1 MLQSLVIVGL
11 VYLALLVGVSLWQ
24 RRVNEDSKDYL
35 LAGGSLSTVLGLFT
49 FAATLFST
57 FTLLGMP
64 DLFRVHG
71 VGAWHFLAVSD
82 MALVFGVIWVG
93 YHFRRVALGEGY
105 WGMSGFLN
113 RRYGN
118 RWAGGVAFFGVFLF
132 LIPYVAI
139 QIKGVSDFVA
149 YAFPGLLPGWGW
161 SVLLV
166 GVMLLYS
173 ELGGLK
179 AIVYNDAIQGLIL
192 LVVIWIV
199 GLSCLVD
206 LGGLREGYAAL
217 EARDPAL
224 LSVPGPNGL
233 FTPQF
238 LVGSAVAILM
248 IPFTQ
253 PQVSI
258 RLAIMRDDRAMYRMA
273 VGVGTFAI
281 LVILPTAFIGLYG
294 ALRYPDLNAFEFL
307 TRTLVHDQPA
317 TLAAFVIVGL
327 LAAAISTADSQIFAL
342 GTELRSLLTVD
353 DDRRL
358 LRITKL
364 GIGGFALL
372 SLAFSVVSGDQL
384 ALLARTSF
392 AGTSL
397 LAPMI
402 FTAIFAGDRARG
414 AALPVAT
421 LLALLVF
428 VASLLGFFPDAVAG
442 VRLDLLLLIVLAVLA
457 LLLVYVTG
465 ISTAPASAP
474 DEPIR

>member
-1 MLQSLVIVGL
+1 MLTSLIIVGC
-11 VYLALLVGVSLWQ
+11 VYVALLIGVSVWQ
-24 RRVNEDSKDYL
+24 RRVNENSKDYL
-35 LAGGSLSTVLGLFT
+35 LAGGSLSSVLGLFT

-64 DLFRVHG
+64 DLFRIHG

-82 MALVFGVIWVG
+82 MALIFGVIWVG
-93 YHFRRVALGEGY
+93 YHFRKVALREGY

-113 RRYGN
+113 GRFGN
-118 RWAGGVAFFGVFLF
+118 RMAGAVAFFGVFIF

-149 YAFPGLLPGWGW
+149 LSFPGLMPVWGW
-161 SVLLV
+161 SVGLV
-166 GVMLLYS
+166 AIMLLYS

-179 AIVYNDAIQGLIL
+179 AIIYNDAIQGLVL
-192 LVVIWIV
+192 LIVIWIV
-199 GLSCLVD
+199 GLSCLTAV
-206 LGGLREGYAAL
+206 GGLEEGYATLREG
-217 EARDPAL
+217 EPEL
-224 LSVPGPNGL
+224 LSIPGPRGL

-238 LVGSAVAILM
+238 LIGSAVAILM

-273 VGVGTFAI
+273 VGVGVFAI

-294 ALRYPDLNAFEFL
+294 SIKYPDLSAFEFL
-307 TRTLVHDQPA
+307 HRALVVDQPA
-317 TLAAFVIVGL
+317 TLASFVLVGL

-342 GTELRSLLTVD
+342 GTELRSLIDLQ
-353 DDRRL
+353 DDRAL
-358 LRITKL
+358 LRITKI
-364 GIGGFALL
+364 GIGVFAILAL
-372 SLAFSVVSGDQL
+372 CFSLVAGDQL

-414 AALPVAT
+414 YVLPSLT

-428 VASLLGFFPDAVAG
+428 IASLLGYLPETVIG
-442 VRLDLLLLIVLAVLA
+442 LRLDLLLLILLGVAAAARGVVRSPEAV
-457 LLLVYVTG
+457 
-465 ISTAPASAP
+465 
-474 DEPIR
+474 

>member
-1 MLQSLVIVGL
+1 MMLALIVVGI
-11 VYLALLVGVSLWQ
+11 VYLSLLIGVSVWQ
-24 RRVNEDSKDYL
+24 RRLQTNSKDYL
-35 LAGGSLSTVLGLFT
+35 FAGGSLPTVLGLFT

-82 MALVFGVIWVG
+82 MALIFGVIWIG
-93 YHFRRVALGEGY
+93 YHFRKAALRQGFY
-105 WGMSGFLN
+105 GMAGFMN
-113 RRYGN
+113 QRYGN
-118 RWAGGVAFFGVFLF
+118 RLAGGVAFFGVFIF

-149 YAFPGLLPGWGW
+149 HAFPGTLPGWGW
-161 SVLLV
+161 SVLMV
-166 GVMLLYS
+166 SVMLLYS

-179 AIVYNDAIQGLIL
+179 AIVYNDAIQGLIV

-199 GLSCLVD
+199 GINCLQGV
-206 LGGLREGYAAL
+206 GGLSAGYATL
-217 EARDPAL
+217 QQQEPAL
-224 LSVPGPNGL
+224 LSVPGPKGL

-238 LVGSAVAILM
+238 LIGSMVAILL

-258 RLAIMRDDRAMYRMA
+258 RLAIMRDDRSMYRMA
-273 VGVGTFAI
+273 VGVGVFAI

-294 ALRYPDLNAFEFL
+294 SVRYPELSAFEFL
-307 TRTLVHDQPA
+307 TQTLIRDQPP
-317 TLAAFVIVGL
+317 TLAAFVLIGL

-342 GTELRSLLTVD
+342 GTELRSILAIK

-358 LRITKL
+358 LRITKV
-364 GIGGFALL
+364 GIGVFALVA
-372 SLAFSVVSGDQL
+372 LAFSIVSGDQL

-402 FTAIFAGDRARG
+402 FYAIFGRRG
-414 AALPVAT
+414 AGSKVLPLMT
-421 LLALLVF
+421 LAGILVF
-428 VASLLGFFPDAVAG
+428 VGSLFGVIGDHVAG
-442 VRLDLLLLIVLAVLA
+442 LRLDLLLLIGLA
-457 LLLVYVTG
+457 L
-465 ISTAPASAP
+465 TALGVGLMNESVAETS
-474 DEPIR
+474 

>member
-1 MLQSLVIVGL
+1 MLQSLIIVGC
-11 VYLALLVGVSLWQ
+11 VYVALLIGVSLWQ
-24 RRVNEDSKDYL
+24 RRINEDSKDYL
-35 LAGGSLSTVLGLFT
+35 LAGGSLSSVLGLFT

-82 MALVFGVIWVG
+82 MALIFGVIWIG
-93 YHFRRVALGEGY
+93 YHFRRVALRQGY
-105 WGMSGFLN
+105 WGMAGFMN
-113 RRYGN
+113 RQYGN
-118 RWAGGVAFFGVFLF
+118 RLAGAVAFFGAFIF

-149 YAFPGLLPGWGW
+149 LAFPGLMPVWGW

-166 GVMLLYS
+166 AIMLLYS

-179 AIVYNDAIQGLIL
+179 AIIYNDAIQGLIL

-199 GLSCLVD
+199 GLSCLESV
-206 LGGLREGYAAL
+206 GGLEAGYTTL
-217 EARDPAL
+217 EAREPAL

-238 LVGSAVAILM
+238 LIGSAVAILM

-258 RLAIMRDDRAMYRMA
+258 RLAIMETDRAMYRMA
-273 VGVGTFAI
+273 VGVGVFAI
-281 LVILPTAFIGLYG
+281 FVILPTAFIGLYG
-294 ALRYPDLNAFEFL
+294 SIRYPDLTAFEFL
-307 TRTLVHDQPA
+307 SRALVVDQPP
-317 TLAAFVIVGL
+317 TLAAFVLIGL

-342 GTELRSLLTVD
+342 GTELRSLLRSE
-353 DDRRL
+353 DDRQL
-358 LRITKL
+358 LRVTKVGIVVFAVTAL
-364 GIGGFALL
+364 GF
-372 SLAFSVVSGDQL
+372 SLVAGDQL

-402 FTAIFAGDRARG
+402 FAGIFGERRG
-414 AALPVAT
+414 RGYFLPSMT
-421 LLALLVF
+421 LGGVLVF
-428 VASLLGFFPDAVAG
+428 LASLLGLIPDTCLG
-442 VRLDLLLLIVLAVLA
+442 LRLDLFILMVLGTLAVLPIGA
-457 LLLVYVTG
+457 VSG
-465 ISTAPASAP
+465 ESTA
-474 DEPIR
+474 

>member
-1 MLQSLVIVGL
+1 MLQSLIVVGC
-11 VYLALLVGVSLWQ
+11 VYVALLIGVSLWQ
-24 RRVNEDSKDYL
+24 RRVNENSRDYL
-35 LAGGSLSTVLGLFT
+35 LAGGSLSAFLGLFT

-64 DLFRVHG
+64 DLFRVNG

-82 MALVFGVIWVG
+82 MALIFGVVWIG
-93 YHFRRVALGEGY
+93 YHFRRVALREGY
-105 WGMSGFLN
+105 WGMAGFLN

-118 RWAGGVAFFGVFLF
+118 RLAGGVAFFGVFVF

-149 YAFPGLLPGWGW
+149 LAFPGFLPVWGW
-161 SVLLV
+161 SVLMV
-166 GVMLLYS
+166 AVMLLYS
-173 ELGGLK
+173 EMGGLK
-179 AIVYNDAIQGLIL
+179 AIIYNDAIQGLVL

-199 GLSCLVD
+199 GLSCLDKV
-206 LGGLREGYAAL
+206 GGLAEGYSQL
-217 EARDPAL
+217 GQTQPAL

-238 LVGSAVAILM
+238 LIGSAVAILL

-273 VGVGTFAI
+273 VGVGVFAI

-294 ALRYPDLNAFEFL
+294 SVRYPELSAFEFL
-307 TRTLVHDQPA
+307 GRTLVTDQPP
-317 TLAAFVIVGL
+317 TLAAFVLIGL

-342 GTELRSLLTVD
+342 GTELRSILAIE
-353 DDRRL
+353 DDRSL
-358 LRITKL
+358 LRITKVGIFLFAVVAL
-364 GIGGFALL
+364 GF
-372 SLAFSVVSGDQL
+372 SLVAGDQL

-402 FTAIFAGDRARG
+402 FRAIFAADGGRG
-414 AALPVAT
+414 YWLPGAT
-421 LLALLVF
+421 LLALLLF
-428 VASLLGFFPDAVAG
+428 IASLLGWLPDTIG
-442 VRLDLLLLIVLAVLA
+442 GLRLDLLLLILLASLA
-457 LLLVYVTG
+457 ALRSLSNRV
-465 ISTAPASAP
+465 
-474 DEPIR
+474 

>member
-1 MLQSLVIVGL
+1 MLQSLLIVGCI
-11 VYLALLVGVSLWQ
+11 YLALLIGVSVWQ
-24 RRVNEDSKDYL
+24 RRLRTNSKDYF
-35 LAGGSLSTVLGLFT
+35 LAGGSLPTVLGLFT

-71 VGAWHFLAVSD
+71 IGAWHFLAVSD
-82 MALVFGVIWVG
+82 MALIFGVIWIG
-93 YHFRRVALGEGY
+93 YHFRKVALKQGF
-105 WGMSGFLN
+105 WGMAGFLN
-113 RRYGN
+113 QRYGN
-118 RWAGGVAFFGVFLF
+118 RLAGGVAFFGVFVF

-149 YAFPGLLPGWGW
+149 HAFPDLLPGWGW
-161 SVLLV
+161 SVLMV
-166 GVMLLYS
+166 AVMLLYS

-179 AIVYNDAIQGLIL
+179 AIVYNDAIQGLVL

-199 GLSCLVD
+199 GISCVREV
-206 LGGLREGYAAL
+206 GGLEAGYASL
-217 EARDPAL
+217 IERQPAL
-224 LSVPGPNGL
+224 ASVPGPRGL

-238 LVGSAVAILM
+238 LIGSMVAILL

-258 RLAIMRDDRAMYRMA
+258 RLAIMRDNRSMYRMA

-294 ALRYPDLNAFEFL
+294 SLRYPELTAFEFL
-307 TRTLVHDQPA
+307 TQALIHDQPA
-317 TLAAFVIVGL
+317 TLAAFVLIGL

-342 GTELRSLLTVD
+342 GTELRSILNIQ

-358 LRITKL
+358 TRITKI
-364 GIGGFALL
+364 GIGVFALIA
-372 SLAFSVVSGDQL
+372 LAFSVVSSDQL

-397 LAPMI
+397 LAPLI
-402 FTAIFAGDRARG
+402 FVAVFGRRG
-414 AALPVAT
+414 AGSRLLPLVT
-421 LLALLVF
+421 LAGILVF
-428 VASLLGFFPDAVAG
+428 VGSLFGWIPEHLLGL
-442 VRLDLLLLIVLAVLA
+442 RLDLLLLVLLA
-457 LLLVYVTG
+457 LVAVGIGLL
-465 ISTAPASAP
+465 
-474 DEPIR
+474 DEGEEEAAQTN